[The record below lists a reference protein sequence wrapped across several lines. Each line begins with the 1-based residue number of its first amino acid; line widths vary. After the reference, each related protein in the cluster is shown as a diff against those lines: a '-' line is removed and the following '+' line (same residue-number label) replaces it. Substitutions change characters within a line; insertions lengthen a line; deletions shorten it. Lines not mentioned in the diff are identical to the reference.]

1 MTGLVWLLRTLHRRR
16 WPLLLGLLAVLWLP
30 GPAAG
35 AGQAVVERQAPATE
49 ALDPLTD
56 FNFQLTPAARRAYA
70 ELLKLRPAPA
80 RALLRPEEQRAAG
93 SAGTLL
99 VADCIEF
106 TELMITQDARRYE
119 PLIDAQDERL
129 ARLEKSPEQTALR
142 AYVAAEIRLHQAAAQ
157 VAFQHE
163 IQGAWSMR
171 QAYAGMQQVVRR
183 YPSYL
188 PARKTLGMM
197 QFFIGSLPEG
207 YRWFLKLLGLPGS
220 VEAGLLNLRAAA
232 GQPNDFQPEARIML
246 ALVEETYY
254 KKTEQA
260 VQLASS
266 WTIQQPDNLLFSYL
280 AISLN
285 KRQHH
290 TEAALAAYR
299 ARPTGAGYLPV
310 AYLHHMAADLLLY
323 QGQYAASERENL
335 QFLREFQG
343 QHYRKD
349 AAFKLYLTAW
359 LRGDKAAAER
369 YRRQIGAGGRT
380 VVEEDTYAQRFYDGR
395 VPLNATLTR
404 ARLQI
409 DGGYYREALATL
421 DTFRPTRQT
430 PLRDQIEAPYRRAR
444 AWQGLGRTD
453 SARLLYRRT
462 IAVAGDA
469 PYYFAPQSALQL
481 GYLYQAEGQKST
493 ARAYFRKVLAYPK
506 HEYKNSTDT
515 KAKVALQ
522 ELD

>member
-1 MTGLVWLLRTLHRRR
+1 MGRIHLNLRTYQLRPGLLLWLLALL
-16 WPLLLGLLAVLWLP
+16 WPLTTGTLTARP
-30 GPAAG
+30 HPRQIPAPEEGNA
-35 AGQAVVERQAPATE
+35 ASS
-49 ALDPLTD
+49 L
-56 FNFQLTPAARRAYA
+56 NFQLSPAARQAYA
-70 ELLKLRPAPA
+70 ELLKLRTAPA
-80 RALLRPEEQRAAG
+80 RALLRPEQQRAAG

-99 VADCIEF
+99 VADCLDF
-106 TELMITQDARRYE
+106 AELMITQDARRYE

-129 ARLEKSPEQTALR
+129 AQLEKSPEQTALR
-142 AYVAAEIRLHQAAAQ
+142 AYAAAEIRLHQAAAQ

-163 IQGAWSMR
+163 LQGAWSMR
-171 QAYAGMQQVVRR
+171 QAYAGMLQVVRR
-183 YPSYL
+183 YPNYL

-220 VEAGLLNLRAAA
+220 VEAGLQNLRAAA
-232 GQPNDFQPEARIML
+232 QQPNDFQPEAQIML

-254 KKTEQA
+254 KKKEQA
-260 VQLASS
+260 VQLATG
-266 WTIQQPDNLLFSYL
+266 WAARQPDNLLFSYL
-280 AISLN
+280 VISLN

-310 AYLHHMAADLLLY
+310 AYLHHMAADLYLY
-323 QGQYAASERENL
+323 QGHYAASERANL
-335 QFLREFQG
+335 VFLRDFQG

-349 AAFKLYLTAW
+349 AAFKLYLACW
-359 LRGDKAAAER
+359 LRGDNAAAEL
-369 YRRQIGAGGRT
+369 YRRQIPTAGRT
-380 VVEEDTYAQRFYDGR
+380 VVEEDTYAQRFYEGQQ
-395 VPLNATLTR
+395 PLNAHLTR

-409 DGGYYREALATL
+409 DGGYYREALSTL
-421 DTFRPTRQT
+421 NAFQET
-430 PLRDQIEAPYRRAR
+430 PRTLLRDRIEAPYRRAR
-444 AWQGLGRTD
+444 AWQGLGRLD
-453 SARLLYRRT
+453 SARLLYRQT
-462 IAVAGDA
+462 MAVAGNA

-493 ARAYFRKVLAYPK
+493 ARYYFQKVLAYPK
-506 HEYKNSTDT
+506 HEYKNSTDA